1 MSQVKRPYDL
11 KVPVSFPQ
19 KTDLSR
25 QPNTDYRQNRSPN
38 HLEFLNFSH
47 VVTFRRRDYGKK
59 KQNNWHLRHLLLAG
73 PWVPVFLPKHKHD
86 ELKVCKRLT
95 QEFCFRLRL
104 NVSDLYNDKNHW
116 TSQGNLWWKITGPE
130 QKRARSAQ
138 EAQSHPALL
147 KPERANLPPAATS
160 NSLLTLLKNEIFKC
174 PHKTNKS
181 ASEKPCLEDRNV
193 WSS

>member
-1 MSQVKRPYDL
+1 MWSPLEGEIMVKGNKIKQL
-11 KVPVSFPQ
+11 ASKAFAF
-19 KTDLSR
+19 SR
-25 QPNTDYRQNRSPN
+25 ALGSY
-38 HLEFLNFSH
+38 L
-47 VVTFRRRDYGKK
+47 
-59 KQNNWHLRHLLLAG
+59 
-73 PWVPVFLPKHKHD
+73 LPKAQT
-86 ELKVCKRLT
+86 RWT
-95 QEFCFRLRL
+95 QSLQKANTRIL

-116 TSQGNLWWKITGPE
+116 SSQGNLWWKITGPE

-147 KPERANLPPAATS
+147 KPERANLPPAAMS

-193 WSS
+193 RSP

>member
-1 MSQVKRPYDL
+1 MWSPLEGEIMVKGNKIKQLASKAFAFSRALGSY
-11 KVPVSFPQ
+11 FPPKAQTRWTQSLQ
-19 KTDLSR
+19 KA
-25 QPNTDYRQNRSPN
+25 NTRI
-38 HLEFLNFSH
+38 
-47 VVTFRRRDYGKK
+47 
-59 KQNNWHLRHLLLAG
+59 
-73 PWVPVFLPKHKHD
+73 
-86 ELKVCKRLT
+86 
-95 QEFCFRLRL
+95 L